1 MSTLVT
7 VGNSA
12 YPFAR
17 LLDPVAELVRANRL
31 PAPIHVQ
38 NGATPFSAPG
48 CTVTP
53 FLDREQFE
61 DCLNTCTLLIA
72 HCGLTPIQ
80 GARRGLVPVVMSRL
94 ARFGETI
101 DDHQQP
107 LARALASEGR
117 VVIAES
123 GDELLPA
130 VERALELQAKRK
142 AAGQAMGEPAL
153 VGRIRHLFSEWEAA
167 RR

>member
-1 MSTLVT
+1 VSTFITL
-7 VGNSA
+7 GNSA

-17 LLDPVAELVRANRL
+17 LLDPLAELVRANRL
-31 PAPIHVQ
+31 PTPVYVQ
-38 NGATPFSAPG
+38 NGTTPFAAPG

-61 DCLNTCTLLIA
+61 ERLNSCTLLIA

-80 GARRGLVPVVMSRL
+80 GARRGLVPVVMPRL
-94 ARFGETI
+94 ARFGETV

-123 GDELLPA
+123 AGALMEA
-130 VERALELQAKRK
+130 IERALELQAQRK
-142 AAGQAMGEPAL
+142 ASGEGSGEPAL

>member
-1 MSTLVT
+1 MSTFITL
-7 VGNSA
+7 GNSA

-17 LLDPVAELVRANRL
+17 LLDPLAELVRANRL
-31 PAPIHVQ
+31 PTPVYVQ
-38 NGATPFSAPG
+38 NGTTPFSAPG

-61 DCLNTCTLLIA
+61 ERLSTCTLLIA

-80 GARRGLVPVVMSRL
+80 GARRGLVPVVMPRL
-94 ARFGETI
+94 ARFGEHI
-101 DDHQQP
+101 DDHQEV

-117 VVIAES
+117 VVLAEFAS
-123 GDELLPA
+123 ELMPA
-130 VERALELQAKRK
+130 VEQAMQLQTQRK
-142 AAGQAMGEPAL
+142 ASGEGIGEPAL
-153 VGRIRHLFSEWEAA
+153 VGRIRQLFSDWEAA